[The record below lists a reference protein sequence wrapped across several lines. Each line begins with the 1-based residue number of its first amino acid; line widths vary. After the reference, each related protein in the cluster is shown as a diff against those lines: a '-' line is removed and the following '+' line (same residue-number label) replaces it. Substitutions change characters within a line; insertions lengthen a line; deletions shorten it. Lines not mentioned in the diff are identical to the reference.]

1 MNKTKFVRPMIS
13 LCASFFVSQIGIS
26 GQTPGASGTPSAAS
40 MQTSGVSGTAAANV
54 PAQLSIAPQT
64 GEPAYQ
70 GSVPRGTASS
80 TPIPLTLA
88 DAINRGLK
96 ANLGL
101 LTSEQSSRQT
111 RAERYRALSGLLPSV
126 TGQLSMTEQQLNLQ
140 ALGFAATFPPNLGF
154 QIPKIVGPY
163 SYQAAQ

>member
-1 MNKTKFVRPMIS
+1 MNKTKFARS
-13 LCASFFVSQIGIS
+13 LIFLLVGFVVSQVGLFA
-26 GQTPGASGTPSAAS
+26 QAPGAPAAS
-40 MQTSGVSGTAAANV
+40 PSMQAGGAAGANA
-54 PAQLSIAPQT
+54 PAQLNIAPQA
-64 GEPAYQ
+64 GEPSYQ
-70 GSVPRGTASS
+70 GSVPQGTASP

-111 RAERYRALSGLLPSV
+111 RAERYRALSGLLPTV
-126 TGQLSMTEQQLNLQ
+126 NGQLSMTEQQINLE
-140 ALGFAATFPPNLGF
+140 ALGFAATVPPSLGF

-163 SYQAAQ
+163 S